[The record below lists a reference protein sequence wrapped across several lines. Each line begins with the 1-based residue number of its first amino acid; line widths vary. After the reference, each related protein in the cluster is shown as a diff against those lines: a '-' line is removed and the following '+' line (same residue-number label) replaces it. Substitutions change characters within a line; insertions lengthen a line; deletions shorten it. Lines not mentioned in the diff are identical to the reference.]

1 MKRKMILIAL
11 IVVTLGAVLSLSD
24 APTSAKPADAYTIDW
39 YAMDN
44 GGAMSTSNGAYALS
58 GTIGDA
64 EAGAPSGGTYKLSGG
79 FWSLIDSLR
88 RLFLPLI
95 TR

>member
-11 IVVTLGAVLSLSD
+11 IVVTLGAVLSLSG
-24 APTSAKPADAYTIDW
+24 APTSAKPADTYTVDW
-39 YAMDN
+39 YAVDN
-44 GGAMSTSNGAYALS
+44 GGTMSTTSGVYALS

-64 EAGAPSGGTYKLSGG
+64 EAGAPSGGNYKLNGG
-79 FWSLIDSLR
+79 FWGFVDSIS

-95 TR
+95 MR